1 MSVTI
6 EDIQNA
12 ARVHFDLID
21 VNKNGSLDIDEV
33 R

>member
-12 ARVHFDLID
+12 ARVQFDLID